1 MIELISSFSKIEPL
15 ITFKKK
21 KKYIYLI
28 NIRSTKFL
36 KISFFFNFVKTN
48 SLSLSFSLFAR
59 FSIPE
64 QKHERQQAAGQIFP
78 PPFSDRTMRNLPVT
92 QSDRP
97 TDHHRLLLPTRP
109 YPWICTLF
117 SRTTRVS
124 PRNSSSTPH
133 GYTVI
138 FRLRIQNRGNSKG
151 TVARPARVWRTR
163 SLSRNVD
170 IRVDVF
176 PALWLANVAFSS
188 PVTHSFSS
196 RVYSPYVHEFLFLV
210 STNN

>member
-1 MIELISSFSKIEPL
+1 MIGLISSLSKIEPL

-21 KKYIYLI
+21 KKKYIYLI
-28 NIRSTKFL
+28 NIRSSKFL
-36 KISFFFNFVKTN
+36 KKIFPFFLISLKRTM
-48 SLSLSFSLFAR
+48 SLSLSLFAR

-64 QKHERQQAAGQIFP
+64 QKHERQQAAGQIFS
-78 PPFSDRTMRNLPVT
+78 PPFSHRTMRNLPVT

-117 SRTTRVS
+117 SGTTRVS

-170 IRVDVF
+170 IRCV
-176 PALWLANVAFSS
+176 
-188 PVTHSFSS
+188 S
-196 RVYSPYVHEFLFLV
+196 RVMAGQRRVLV
-210 STNN
+210 SCHSLVLVTRVFSLCPRIFVSGLDE